1 MPTICGPARAVGEHR
16 GTMRGDHDH
25 RETITAI
32 ARNPAAPAEV
42 LIRLLCE
49 EAKAA
54 WNMIA
59 WRALPDEVI
68 DAVVAHPDRRLRSA
82 FAENAMVT
90 RGATRPARGRS
101 RSICPPGSGQ
111 RARLVPHPGAAAASV
126 RSAAPACRSGIE
138 GSPGCGLL
146 PSHGSEPGRRARRLP
161 GRGPSAGG
169 LPSLGCAG
177 RGHPEPSAARRRR
190 HRTSGSDDGGL
201 PRRRGL
207 HGPSSPRRNGGFDR
221 RDVIRYGP

>member
-16 GTMRGDHDH
+16 GHHAWRPRSPRDHYRDRAESCGAGRGLDQAAVRGDQSGLEHD
-25 RETITAI
+25 RL
-32 ARNPAAPAEV
+32 ARSAGPG
-42 LIRLLCE
+42 
-49 EAKAA
+49 
-54 WNMIA
+54 
-59 WRALPDEVI
+59 
-68 DAVVAHPDRRLRSA
+68 DRRRRRASRPQAALCVRR
-82 FAENAMVT
+82 E
-90 RGATRPARGRS
+90 RDGDGGATRPARGRS

-146 PSHGSEPGRRARRLP
+146 PSHGSEPGRRARRPP

-177 RGHPEPSAARRRR
+177 RGHPEPSAARRR
-190 HRTSGSDDGGL
+190 
-201 PRRRGL
+201 
-207 HGPSSPRRNGGFDR
+207 
-221 RDVIRYGP
+221 